1 MINFIFFVFFCL
13 SMLIICHMSVLFPYA
28 LLSVIEVTY
37 IDLKQRFVIGNVIE
51 IEIFFVV

>member
-28 LLSVIEVTY
+28 LLSVIEATY